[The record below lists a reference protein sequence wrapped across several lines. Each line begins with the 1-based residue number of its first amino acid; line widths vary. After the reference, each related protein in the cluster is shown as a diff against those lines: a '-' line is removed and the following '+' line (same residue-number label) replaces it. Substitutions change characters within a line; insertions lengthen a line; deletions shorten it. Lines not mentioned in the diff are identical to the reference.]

1 MTRRPDVYLEI
12 ALRSLENAERF
23 VGDKTED
30 EYISDLYCQSA
41 VERQLE
47 VAGDALGQLRKL
59 DPELFANI
67 PDGSLVVA
75 FRNVL
80 AHGYASLDH
89 RRVYEAATVK
99 APELQEILQTL
110 LERFPE

>member
-1 MTRRPDVYLEI
+1 MMRRPDVYLEI
-12 ALRSLENAERF
+12 ALRGLENAERF